1 MEVHVVS
8 KADNQEHAVAT
19 LDHSEYESHSLSMSS
34 VRVQPLLISLTS
46 NNLSYARGGDFLH
59 WWDTYPVPAELSPP
73 YNDQKSWGI
82 VPAWGYGVVT
92 ESTTEITPGTLL
104 WGFWPT
110 ASISVSLKLQPSEL
124 KGHWTEITD
133 SRQRLMSIYNAYM
146 EEGHID
152 LPDFVPG
159 IKTKPTINIS
169 SFVDENLLKRMSW
182 ISLFRPTWQ
191 TGYLLSRHTF
201 TSNPAT
207 QPPIHP
213 LGMNLP
219 WTAADADI
227 SAAVVISLSASSKTA
242 RSFAYHVFRRRV
254 VEGPVGFLQVSQTP
268 DVLEPVAGKLGA
280 KIPTKT
286 VRYDQVDESVEWIGR
301 LRPKRIVLVDFG
313 ARAGTLVQLL
323 EGIKGHSALGDV
335 GTTIIQVGSEQK
347 VYSADDI
354 KENRESMQKM
364 GKIQFNT
371 SGVRDSA
378 VEWTS
383 AQDYHDQV
391 QPIWEDWMQVSHE
404 TTPDIQITLGRG
416 VSGDEGIE
424 KGWSRLCL
432 GSVGTHEGLVY
443 AM

>member
-1 MEVHVVS
+1 M
-8 KADNQEHAVAT
+8 
-19 LDHSEYESHSLSMSS
+19 
-34 VRVQPLLISLTS
+34 
-46 NNLSYARGGDFLH
+46 
-59 WWDTYPVPAELSPP
+59 
-73 YNDQKSWGI
+73 
-82 VPAWGYGVVT
+82 T
-92 ESTTEITPGTLL
+92 ESTTEITRGTLL

-169 SFVDENLLKRMSW
+169 SFVDENLLKRMAW

-201 TSNPAT
+201 TSNPTT

-254 VEGPVGFLQVSQTP
+254 VEGPWGFLQVSQTP
-268 DVLEPVAGKLGA
+268 EVLEPVAGKLGA
-280 KIPTKT
+280 RIPTKT
-286 VRYDQVDESVEWIGR
+286 VKYDQIVESVEWIGR

-313 ARAGTLVQLL
+313 ARAGTLAHLL
-323 EGIKGHSALGDV
+323 GGIKGHSALGDV

-347 VYSADDI
+347 VSCR
-354 KENRESMQKM
+354 KKQ
-364 GKIQFNT
+364 
-371 SGVRDSA
+371 
-378 VEWTS
+378 
-383 AQDYHDQV
+383 
-391 QPIWEDWMQVSHE
+391 
-404 TTPDIQITLGRG
+404 
-416 VSGDEGIE
+416 
-424 KGWSRLCL
+424 
-432 GSVGTHEGLVY
+432 
-443 AM
+443 